1 MTETTAFNGNDIEHE
16 RGVKPA
22 RGNDQRIQELCTT
35 KGQGLEFIR

>member
-1 MTETTAFNGNDIEHE
+1 MTETTAFNGNEYA
-16 RGVKPA
+16 RGIKPA